1 MRILSGKGQYC
12 IVLYGVRFMEAFA
25 CPVVSAVCDG
35 DDCNDDDHDDDGI
48 MVVIMAVMLIVM
60 ML

>member
-25 CPVVSAVCDG
+25 CPVVVSAVCDG
-35 DDCNDDDHDDDGI
+35 DDCDGDD
-48 MVVIMAVMLIVM
+48 
-60 ML
+60 